1 MLSVILP
8 VKNEGLN
15 IKNTLDSFLASANA
29 ENLQL
34 IVVDDRSEDGCCD
47 FITEDCRYAE
57 VLLVRS
63 PGLGSSNARNFGA
76 QFALGDVLVFA
87 DAHVKV
93 PPTWVDGLL
102 PFLDRYDC
110 VSPAIKRTDGEAV
123 GYGITVDEAYEM
135 SWNGKLSDEPFS
147 AAINPGGFLMFRRDS
162 FFNVGEWQKKFIVWG
177 SEDNEL
183 SIRLQLFG
191 YYSAIVPGVVVEHL
205 FRPKHPYP
213 VDIEAFFYNKLFM
226 AYLHFNDRRLAKIKA
241 QMKAQYPD
249 LYKVEEKVLAQGGL
263 ELRQYYFAN
272 RVYDDDWYFSKY
284 QTNF

>member
-8 VKNEGLN
+8 VKNEGTN

-29 ENLQL
+29 ETLQL
-34 IVVDDRSEDGCCD
+34 IVVDDKSEDGCCD
-47 FITEDCRYAE
+47 FIFEDRRYNE

-63 PGLGSSNARNFGA
+63 PGLGSANARNFGA
-76 QFALGDVLVFA
+76 QLALGDVLVFA
-87 DAHVKV
+87 DAHVNV
-93 PPTWVDGLL
+93 PPAWVDGLL
-102 PFLDRYDC
+102 PYLDRYDC
-110 VSPAIKRTDGEAV
+110 VSPAIKMMDGETI
-123 GYGITVDEAYEM
+123 GYGITVDDTYEM

-147 AAINPGGFLMFRRDS
+147 AAINPGGFLMIRRD
-162 FFNVGEWQKKFIVWG
+162 FFYSVGEWQKKFTVWG

-191 YYSAIVPGVVVEHL
+191 YLCAIVPSVVIEHL

-213 VDIEAFFYNKLFM
+213 VDIEAFYYNKLLM

-241 QMKAQYPD
+241 QMQSQYPD
-249 LYKVEEKVLAQGGL
+249 LHKVEEIVLAQGAL
-263 ELRQYYFAN
+263 ELRREYFAN